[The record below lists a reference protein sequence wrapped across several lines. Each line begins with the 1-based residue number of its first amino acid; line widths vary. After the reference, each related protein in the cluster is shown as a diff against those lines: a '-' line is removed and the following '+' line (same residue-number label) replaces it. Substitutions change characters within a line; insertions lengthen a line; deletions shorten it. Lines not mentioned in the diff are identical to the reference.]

1 MVLSLGLNFAVLFNH
16 HADSLSNS
24 HAISVPASAN
34 GFPMTRHINRVWFVV
49 VAMILALLVINP
61 ELLSRESLAQLL
73 NQMGSMALI
82 AYLIMSLTRSLLLM
96 PCTPFVLAGAI
107 VFPQWPYLVLAI
119 SLAGVVV
126 GAFLVYSFPS
136 FGGYDRLLHE
146 KYPEKITDLK
156 RRMQHR
162 YAFWFVVGW
171 SLFPLVP
178 TDAVCYVAG
187 IAKMSLRKLLSAVLI
202 GELPLVAVY
211 VFLGV
216 ELGEW
221 LRI

>member
-1 MVLSLGLNFAVLFNH
+1 
-16 HADSLSNS
+16 
-24 HAISVPASAN
+24 
-34 GFPMTRHINRVWFVV
+34 MTKHVNTVWFVV
-49 VAMILALLVINP
+49 VAVILLLMVGNP
-61 ELLSRESLAQLL
+61 DLLHRESIAQLL

-82 AYLIMSLTRSLLLM
+82 VYLLMSLTRSLLFI

-107 VFPQWPYLVLAI
+107 SFPQWPYLVLAI

-126 GAFLVYSFPS
+126 GSFLVYSFPS
-136 FGGYDRLLHE
+136 FGSYDRLLHD
-146 KYPEKITDLK
+146 KYPEKIASLK
-156 RRMQHR
+156 RRMQHK

-171 SLFPLVP
+171 SFFPLVP

-187 IAKMSLRKLLSAVLI
+187 IAKMSLRKMLSAVLI
-202 GELPLVAVY
+202 GELPLIAAY

-216 ELGEW
+216 EIGEW

>member
-1 MVLSLGLNFAVLFNH
+1 MIKHLN
-16 HADSLSNS
+16 
-24 HAISVPASAN
+24 
-34 GFPMTRHINRVWFVV
+34 TVWLVV
-49 VAMILALLVINP
+49 VAVILGMMVIYP
-61 ELLSRESLAQLL
+61 EWLTRESISQLL
-73 NQMGSMALI
+73 NQMGSMALVV
-82 AYLIMSLTRSLLLM
+82 YVLMSLSRSMLLI

-107 VFPQWPYLVLAI
+107 SFPQWPFLVFAI

-136 FGGYDRLLHE
+136 FGSHDRLLE
-146 KYPEKITDLK
+146 DRYPEKIANLK
-156 RRMQHR
+156 TKMQHKN
-162 YAFWFVVGW
+162 AFWFVVGW
-171 SLFPLVP
+171 SFFPLVP

-187 IAKMSLRKLLSAVLI
+187 VAKMPLRKMLAALLI

-216 ELGEW
+216 GIGEW

>member
-1 MVLSLGLNFAVLFNH
+1 M
-16 HADSLSNS
+16 
-24 HAISVPASAN
+24 IK
-34 GFPMTRHINRVWFVV
+34 HINTVWLLV
-49 VAMILALLVINP
+49 VAVILGIIVIHP
-61 ELLSRESLAQLL
+61 EWLARESISHFLG
-73 NQMGSMALI
+73 QMGSRALI
-82 AYLIMSLTRSLLLM
+82 IYVLMSLTRSLLLI

-107 VFPQWPYLVLAI
+107 SFPQWPLLVFAI
-119 SLAGVVV
+119 SLTGVVV

-156 RRMQHR
+156 RRMQHK

-216 ELGEW
+216 EIGEW